1 MERAV
6 KTTAEPGGGGRLRA
20 IVRLARAPFPYLA
33 LLVALHLAVGYRY
46 LTLNADRSDLERRIG
61 ASSAALRKPAPDLPG
76 LELTLEQTEARLE
89 ELKGSRT
96 RSTLEEDLFQYT
108 LRTAAR
114 TGVAVTGGG
123 TRADTVVTRGGQRV
137 RATPFFLIAKG
148 SLEQLRVFLAE
159 MESGSL
165 ETLEIQ
171 SAAVESDG
179 TGQTLTL
186 SAIIYSHLPY
196 AEAVEPTPTA
206 TPAGRRR

>member
-6 KTTAEPGGGGRLRA
+6 EPAAEPVGGGRLRS
-20 IVRLARAPFPYLA
+20 VMRLARTPFPYIA

-46 LTLNADRSDLERRIG
+46 FAHNADRSDFERRIG
-61 ASSAALRKPAPDLPG
+61 ASSAALRKAAPDLPG

-89 ELKGSRT
+89 ELKASRA

-108 LRTAAR
+108 LKTATR

-123 TRADTVVTRGGQRV
+123 TRSDAVVIRGGQRV
-137 RATPFFLIAKG
+137 RATPFFMIARG
-148 SLEQLRVFLAE
+148 PLEQLQVFLAE

-171 SAAVESDG
+171 STAVEADG
-179 TGQTLTL
+179 TGHALTL
-186 SAIIYSHLPY
+186 NAIVYSHLPY
-196 AEAVEPTPTA
+196 EEAGEPTPTA